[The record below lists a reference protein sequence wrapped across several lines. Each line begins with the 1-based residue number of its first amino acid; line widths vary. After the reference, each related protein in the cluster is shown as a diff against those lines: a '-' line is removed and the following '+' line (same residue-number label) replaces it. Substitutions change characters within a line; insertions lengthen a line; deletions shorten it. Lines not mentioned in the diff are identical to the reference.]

1 MKHSKVAEVG
11 ERTLVILGGSFRCQR
26 RVYLKCWELP
36 SVRSGQKNKREDKG
50 FKNKSYYS
58 ANIGTACGLSYF

>member
-1 MKHSKVAEVG
+1 MSKKS
-11 ERTLVILGGSFRCQR
+11 LSQMLGAPFS
-26 RVYLKCWELP
+26 KEWP
-36 SVRSGQKNKREDKG
+36 KNKREDKG